1 MSKED
6 NRDLTDPEAK
16 VWRIANYFTPVAQ
29 QATERGISI
38 EELIDRITLEYKDA
52 KGSEKL
58 EVLNRYFSRIEFD

>member
-6 NRDLTDPEAK
+6 NRDLTDPEGK
-16 VWRIANYFTPVAQ
+16 VWRRANYLTPVAQ
-29 QATERGISI
+29 QAIERGISI
-38 EELIDRITLEYKDA
+38 GELIDRISLEYKDA

>member
-6 NRDLTDPEAK
+6 NRDLTDPEAN
-16 VWRIANYFTPVAQ
+16 VWRIANYLPPVAQ

-38 EELIDRITLEYKDA
+38 EELIGRITLEYTDA

-58 EVLNRYFSRIEFD
+58 EALNRYFSRIEFD